1 MADTVGEFLIKLGLD
16 ANGLDKQL
24 NSVVG
29 NVKSGLSNLMSG
41 VVGPALAGLA
51 GAGFVQSFA
60 DEITQVSSLSD
71 ALGVNIE
78 TLSAWRTA
86 AEMAGV
92 EADEVGE
99 IFADFND
106 WMVDAKFNE
115 GGAMYTDFISNG
127 LLPAVTDANGE
138 MKKTEDYILEFADAL
153 HNMDQAQAS
162 GIARQIGVSDLKT
175 ATWLQQGGDAIRRQL
190 ELAKEIGTFTEE
202 DALAAKEYSMSV
214 TVLTHS
220 IKMGLLPIFR
230 AVVPTLTNIAKG
242 FREMVKQVEPYISSF
257 GKKLGDVFTQ
267 ASSVVGSALK
277 ILADNIIA
285 IAPLLA
291 GLGVMKL
298 VSVFKNMAGAI
309 KTASIA
315 AKAFILSP
323 WGIVLTSLVAIGFAI
338 QDFMK
343 WLNGGDSVLSGFFKA
358 LFGDTESAKQAIND
372 TFSGIQ
378 DAVSKVAE
386 NFSTLIP
393 KFMELGKAVI
403 TLFSAIISS
412 KGFEL
417 IVNVI
422 VAVIGFIVGAITG
435 FIGFLFDN
443 SDVIVS
449 IIGGIADAFTFLIG
463 VMTSIVNFISSLIT
477 SIVVIVTAL
486 GKSLSNLA
494 AMLATIFGAIGN
506 ALSPVID
513 VISGV
518 IDSIISVISGGINSI
533 TDVINQIADGITST
547 LSGVVSGVKSIAEE
561 IANSIIG
568 GLSSAENF
576 SLLDVFS
583 SLFGD
588 VDFDLN
594 FEGITDEISSTFG
607 SVYDV
612 VSSIVDSIINLFAFW
627 VNAVVNA
634 VGSIVSAL
642 SPIID
647 IFQTIYQTEFE
658 VITAVI
664 NLFVYLVDSIFSG
677 TFQITDA
684 LNMLMSTVM
693 SIGSS
698 VSNMFSS
705 MASSF
710 SSFVSSVVSGASSI
724 VSSITDILGKLAEL
738 ASNSLLGK
746 VIGSAGGSIYGAIS
760 SIGNT
765 DNSSTVNTNNSNNTT
780 NTYNYYGN
788 GSGLGIDFRQGGL
801 GY

>member
-115 GGAMYTDFISNG
+115 GGAMYTDFISKG

-230 AVVPTLTNIAKG
+230 AIVPTLTNIAKG
-242 FREMVKQVEPYISSF
+242 FRELVKQVEPSISSF
-257 GKKLGDVFTQ
+257 GKTLGDVFTQ
-267 ASSVVGSALK
+267 ASSIVGSAFK

-298 VSVFKNMAGAI
+298 VSVFKNMAVAI
-309 KTASIA
+309 KTASVA
-315 AKAFILSP
+315 AKAFIFSP
-323 WGIVLTSLVAIGFAI
+323 WGAVLTALVAIGFAVQEFI
-338 QDFMK
+338 K
-343 WLNGGDSVLSGFFKA
+343 WLNGGDSVLSGFFETIFGSTDNAKA
-358 LFGDTESAKQAIND
+358 MLDDIYNTFMNVVSNFMD
-372 TFSGIQ
+372 TFSEL
-378 DAVSKVAE
+378 VPHFE
-386 NFSTLIP
+386 
-393 KFMELGKAVI
+393 ELGKAI
-403 TLFSAIISS
+403 MNLFNTVVGGE
-412 KGFEL
+412 GFDMFVTIL
-417 IVNVI
+417 VN
-422 VAVIGFIVGAITG
+422 VIGFIMSAITG
-435 FIGFLFDN
+435 LINFLSNNSGNIAGIIGFII
-443 SDVIVS
+443 DVLTG
-449 IIGGIADAFTFLIG
+449 IIGVI
-463 VMTSIVNFISSLIT
+463 TSVVEAINSGISSAIEIFTMLGNVVEQIGST
-477 SIVVIVTAL
+477 IMSI
-486 GKSLSNLA
+486 
-494 AMLATIFGAIGN
+494 F
-506 ALSPVID
+506 
-513 VISGV
+513 
-518 IDSIISVISGGINSI
+518 NSI
-533 TDVINQIADGITST
+533 
-547 LSGVVSGVKSIAEE
+547 
-561 IANSIIG
+561 
-568 GLSSAENF
+568 SSA
-576 SLLDVFS
+576 
-583 SLFGD
+583 
-588 VDFDLN
+588 
-594 FEGITDEISSTFG
+594 
-607 SVYDV
+607 
-612 VSSIVDSIINLFAFW
+612 
-627 VNAVVNA
+627 
-634 VGSIVSAL
+634 
-642 SPIID
+642 
-647 IFQTIYQTEFE
+647 
-658 VITAVI
+658 
-664 NLFVYLVDSIFSG
+664 
-677 TFQITDA
+677 
-684 LNMLMSTVM
+684 
-693 SIGSS
+693 
-698 VSNMFSS
+698 
-705 MASSF
+705 F
-710 SSFVSSVVSGASSI
+710 SSFVSTVTSGASSI
-724 VSSITDILGKLAEL
+724 IGSINEILGKLAEL

-746 VIGSAGGSIYGAIS
+746 VIGSVGGSIYGALS
-760 SIGNT
+760 RIGNT
-765 DNSSTVNTNNSNNTT
+765 DNSSTVNTTNSNNTT
-780 NTYNYYGN
+780 NTYNYNYGGN
-788 GSGLGIDFRQGGL
+788 GSGFPIPEF
-801 GY
+801 GYRSY

>member
-230 AVVPTLTNIAKG
+230 AIVPTLTNIAKG
-242 FREMVKQVEPYISSF
+242 FRELVKQVEPSISSF
-257 GKKLGDVFTQ
+257 GKTLGDVFTQ
-267 ASSVVGSALK
+267 ASSIVGSAFK

-298 VSVFKNMAGAI
+298 VSVFKNMAVAI
-309 KTASIA
+309 KTASIT
-315 AKAFILSP
+315 AKAFIFSP
-323 WGIVLTSLVAIGFAI
+323 WGAVLTALVAIGFAVQEFI
-338 QDFMK
+338 K
-343 WLNGGDSVLSGFFKA
+343 WLNGGDSVLSGFFETIFGSIDNAKA
-358 LFGDTESAKQAIND
+358 MLDDIYNIFMNVVSNFMD
-372 TFSGIQ
+372 TFSEL
-378 DAVSKVAE
+378 VPHFE
-386 NFSTLIP
+386 
-393 KFMELGKAVI
+393 ELGKAI
-403 TLFSAIISS
+403 MNLFNTVVGGE
-412 KGFEL
+412 GFDMFVTIL
-417 IVNVI
+417 VN
-422 VAVIGFIVGAITG
+422 VIGFIMSAITG
-435 FIGFLFDN
+435 LINFLSNNSGNIAGIIGFII
-443 SDVIVS
+443 DVLTG
-449 IIGGIADAFTFLIG
+449 IIGVI
-463 VMTSIVNFISSLIT
+463 TSVVEAINSGISSAIEIFTMLGNVVEQIGST
-477 SIVVIVTAL
+477 IMSI
-486 GKSLSNLA
+486 
-494 AMLATIFGAIGN
+494 F
-506 ALSPVID
+506 
-513 VISGV
+513 
-518 IDSIISVISGGINSI
+518 NSI
-533 TDVINQIADGITST
+533 
-547 LSGVVSGVKSIAEE
+547 
-561 IANSIIG
+561 
-568 GLSSAENF
+568 SSA
-576 SLLDVFS
+576 
-583 SLFGD
+583 
-588 VDFDLN
+588 
-594 FEGITDEISSTFG
+594 
-607 SVYDV
+607 
-612 VSSIVDSIINLFAFW
+612 
-627 VNAVVNA
+627 
-634 VGSIVSAL
+634 
-642 SPIID
+642 
-647 IFQTIYQTEFE
+647 
-658 VITAVI
+658 
-664 NLFVYLVDSIFSG
+664 
-677 TFQITDA
+677 
-684 LNMLMSTVM
+684 
-693 SIGSS
+693 
-698 VSNMFSS
+698 
-705 MASSF
+705 F
-710 SSFVSSVVSGASSI
+710 SSFVSTVTSGASSI
-724 VSSITDILGKLAEL
+724 IGSINEILGKLAEL

-746 VIGSAGGSIYGAIS
+746 VIGSVGGSIYGALS
-760 SIGNT
+760 RIGNT
-765 DNSSTVNTNNSNNTT
+765 DNSSTVNTTNSNNTT
-780 NTYNYYGN
+780 NTYNYNYGGN
-788 GSGLGIDFRQGGL
+788 GSGFPIPEF
-801 GY
+801 GYRSY

>member
-1 MADTVGEFLIKLGLD
+1 MADTVDEFLIKLGLD

-99 IFADFND
+99 IFADLND

-230 AVVPTLTNIAKG
+230 AIVPTLTNIAKG
-242 FREMVKQVEPYISSF
+242 FRELVKQVEPSISSF
-257 GKKLGDVFTQ
+257 GKTLGDVFTQ
-267 ASSVVGSALK
+267 ASSIVGSAFK

-285 IAPLLA
+285 IVPLLA

-298 VSVFKNMAGAI
+298 VSVFKNMAVAI

-315 AKAFILSP
+315 AKAFIFSP
-323 WGIVLTSLVAIGFAI
+323 WGVVLTALLAIGFAI
-338 QDFMK
+338 QEFIK
-343 WLNGGDSVLSGFFKA
+343 WLNGGDSALSSFFET
-358 LFGDTESAKQAIND
+358 LFGDTENAKNILDNVYNGFMD
-372 TFSGIQ
+372 I
-378 DAVSKVAE
+378 VSKFE
-386 NFSTLIP
+386 DNFSQLIP
-393 KFMELGKAVI
+393 RFEELGQALLN
-403 TLFSAIISS
+403 LFNKIVDSEGFNLFVGVIIS
-412 KGFEL
+412 
-417 IVNVI
+417 
-422 VAVIGFIVGAITG
+422 VIGFITTAIAS
-435 FIGFLFDN
+435 FVNFLADN
-443 SDVIVS
+443 SNEIASIVDFIIGVFISIVDVITYVVEAVNS
-449 IIGGIADAFTFLIG
+449 GI
-463 VMTSIVNFISSLIT
+463 TSAIEIFNTLGTVCNEVVNFIAELVGYLVDT
-477 SIVVIVTAL
+477 
-486 GKSLSNLA
+486 
-494 AMLATIFGAIGN
+494 
-506 ALSPVID
+506 
-513 VISGV
+513 
-518 IDSIISVISGGINSI
+518 ISGGIS
-533 TDVINQIADGITST
+533 
-547 LSGVVSGVKSIAEE
+547 
-561 IANSIIG
+561 
-568 GLSSAENF
+568 
-576 SLLDVFS
+576 
-583 SLFGD
+583 
-588 VDFDLN
+588 
-594 FEGITDEISSTFG
+594 
-607 SVYDV
+607 
-612 VSSIVDSIINLFAFW
+612 SIINLLYSLMD
-627 VNAVVNA
+627 VVTS
-634 VGSIVSAL
+634 VGGFISG
-642 SPIID
+642 
-647 IFQTIYQTEFE
+647 IF
-658 VITAVI
+658 
-664 NLFVYLVDSIFSG
+664 N
-677 TFQITDA
+677 
-684 LNMLMSTVM
+684 
-693 SIGSS
+693 
-698 VSNMFSS
+698 S
-705 MASSF
+705 MASAF
-710 SSFVSSVVSGASSI
+710 SSFVSSVISGASSVI
-724 VSSITDILGKLAEL
+724 GSIQGILNKLAEL
-738 ASNSLLGK
+738 ASNSLFGKILGS
-746 VIGSAGGSIYGAIS
+746 VGGSIYGAIS
-760 SIGNT
+760 RINNT
-765 DNSSTVNTNNSNNTT
+765 DNSSTVNTSNSNNTT

>member
-162 GIARQIGVSDLKT
+162 GIVRQIGVSDLKT

-230 AVVPTLTNIAKG
+230 AIVPILTNIAKG

-309 KTASIA
+309 KTASLA

-343 WLNGGDSVLSGFFKA
+343 WLNGGDSVLSGFFEA

-403 TLFSAIISS
+403 TLFSSIISS

-494 AMLATIFGAIGN
+494 DMLATIFSAIGE

-533 TDVINQIADGITST
+533 TDI
-547 LSGVVSGVKSIAEE
+547 
-561 IANSIIG
+561 
-568 GLSSAENF
+568 
-576 SLLDVFS
+576 FS

-588 VDFDLN
+588 VNFDLN
-594 FEGITDEISSTFG
+594 FEDIADEISSTFG

-612 VSSIVDSIINLFAFW
+612 VSSIVNSIINIFTFW

-634 VGSIVSAL
+634 VGLIVSAL
-642 SPIID
+642 SPIIN

-788 GSGLGIDFRQGGL
+788 GSGLGIDFRQGSL

>member
-230 AVVPTLTNIAKG
+230 AIVPTLTNIAKG

-257 GKKLGDVFTQ
+257 GKTIGDVFTQ
-267 ASSVVGSALK
+267 ASGIVSSALK
-277 ILADNIIA
+277 ILADNII

-309 KTASIA
+309 KTASLA

-343 WLNGGDSVLSGFFKA
+343 WLNGGDSVLSGFFEA

-494 AMLATIFGAIGN
+494 DMLATIFGAIGN
-506 ALSPVID
+506 ALNPVID

-533 TDVINQIADGITST
+533 IDVIGKIANGITST
-547 LSGVVSGVKSIAEE
+547 LSGVISSAESIAEE

-568 GLSSAENF
+568 GLSSVENF
-576 SLLDVFS
+576 SLSDVFS

-607 SVYDV
+607 STYDV
-612 VSSIVDSIINLFAFW
+612 VSSIVDSIINIFTFW

-664 NLFVYLVDSIFSG
+664 NLFLYLVDSIFSG

-746 VIGSAGGSIYGAIS
+746 VIGSAGGSIYSAIS
-760 SIGNT
+760 RISNT

>member
-230 AVVPTLTNIAKG
+230 AIVPTLTNIAKG

-267 ASSVVGSALK
+267 ASGIVSNALK

-386 NFSTLIP
+386 NFSILIP

-494 AMLATIFGAIGN
+494 DMLATIFGAIGN
-506 ALSPVID
+506 VLSPVID

-533 TDVINQIADGITST
+533 T
-547 LSGVVSGVKSIAEE
+547 
-561 IANSIIG
+561 
-568 GLSSAENF
+568 
-576 SLLDVFS
+576 DVFS

-612 VSSIVDSIINLFAFW
+612 VSSIVNSIINIFTFW

-634 VGSIVSAL
+634 VGLIVSAL
-642 SPIID
+642 SPIIN

-724 VSSITDILGKLAEL
+724 VSSITNILGKLAEL

>member
-230 AVVPTLTNIAKG
+230 AIVPTLTNIAKG
-242 FREMVKQVEPYISSF
+242 FRELVKQVEPSISSF
-257 GKKLGDVFTQ
+257 GKTLGDVFTQ
-267 ASSVVGSALK
+267 ASSIVGSAFK

-285 IAPLLA
+285 IVPLLA

-298 VSVFKNMAGAI
+298 VSVFKNMAVAI

-315 AKAFILSP
+315 AKAFIFSP
-323 WGIVLTSLVAIGFAI
+323 WGAVLTALVAIGFAVQEFI
-338 QDFMK
+338 K
-343 WLNGGDSVLSGFFKA
+343 WLNGGDSVLSGFFETIFGSTDNAKA
-358 LFGDTESAKQAIND
+358 MLDDIYNGFMDI
-372 TFSGIQ
+372 
-378 DAVSKVAE
+378 VSKFE
-386 NFSTLIP
+386 DNFSELMP
-393 KFMELGKAVI
+393 HFEELGEALVN
-403 TLFSAIISS
+403 LFSAISESGGFDLLLTVVVKVLGAIISAFAS
-412 KGFEL
+412 LVGFLADNSGTIGE
-417 IVNVI
+417 I
-422 VAVIGFIVGAITG
+422 IGFIADVITG
-435 FIGFLFDN
+435 IV
-443 SDVIVS
+443 DVITYVVE
-449 IIGGIADAFTFLIG
+449 A
-463 VMTSIVNFISSLIT
+463 ISSGIT
-477 SIVVIVTAL
+477 SAIDMFNTLSAVVEQI
-486 GKSLSNLA
+486 GE
-494 AMLATIFGAIGN
+494 TI
-506 ALSPVID
+506 S
-513 VISGV
+513 
-518 IDSIISVISGGINSI
+518 SIFNSI
-533 TDVINQIADGITST
+533 T
-547 LSGVVSGVKSIAEE
+547 
-561 IANSIIG
+561 
-568 GLSSAENF
+568 SA
-576 SLLDVFS
+576 
-583 SLFGD
+583 
-588 VDFDLN
+588 FD
-594 FEGITDEISSTFG
+594 TF
-607 SVYDV
+607 V
-612 VSSIVDSIINLFAFW
+612 
-627 VNAVVNA
+627 
-634 VGSIVSAL
+634 
-642 SPIID
+642 
-647 IFQTIYQTEFE
+647 
-658 VITAVI
+658 
-664 NLFVYLVDSIFSG
+664 
-677 TFQITDA
+677 
-684 LNMLMSTVM
+684 STVT
-693 SIGSS
+693 
-698 VSNMFSS
+698 
-705 MASSF
+705 
-710 SSFVSSVVSGASSI
+710 SGASSI
-724 VSSITDILGKLAEL
+724 IGSINEILGKLAEL

-746 VIGSAGGSIYGAIS
+746 VIGSVGGSIYGALS
-760 SIGNT
+760 RIGNT
-765 DNSSTVNTNNSNNTT
+765 DNSSTVNTTNSNNTT
-780 NTYNYYGN
+780 NTYNYNYGGN
-788 GSGLGIDFRQGGL
+788 GSGFPIPEF
-801 GY
+801 GYRSY

>member
-230 AVVPTLTNIAKG
+230 AIVPILTNIAKG

-257 GKKLGDVFTQ
+257 GKTLGDVFTQ
-267 ASSVVGSALK
+267 ASGIVSNALK
-277 ILADNIIA
+277 IIADNIIA

-309 KTASIA
+309 KTASLA

-449 IIGGIADAFTFLIG
+449 ILGGIADAFTFLVG
-463 VMTSIVNFISSLIT
+463 VITDVVNFISMLIT

-494 AMLATIFGAIGN
+494 DMLATIFSAIGE

-518 IDSIISVISGGINSI
+518 IDSIISVISGGINNI
-533 TDVINQIADGITST
+533 TDVINQIVDGIIST
-547 LSGVVSGVKSIAEE
+547 LSGVISGAESITEE
-561 IANSIIG
+561 IVNSIIG
-568 GLSSAENF
+568 GLSNAENF
-576 SLLDVFS
+576 SLPDVFS
-583 SLFGD
+583 NLFGD
-588 VDFDLN
+588 VDFNLN
-594 FEGITDEISSTFG
+594 FEDITDEIPSTFG
-607 SVYDV
+607 SIYDV
-612 VSSIVDSIINLFAFW
+612 VSSIVNSIINIFTFW

-634 VGSIVSAL
+634 VGLIVSAL

-710 SSFVSSVVSGASSI
+710 SSFASSVVSGASSI
-724 VSSITDILGKLAEL
+724 VSSITDILGLAKL

-746 VIGSAGGSIYGAIS
+746 VIGSAGGSIYSAIS

>member
-230 AVVPTLTNIAKG
+230 AIVPTLTNIAKG
-242 FREMVKQVEPYISSF
+242 FRELVKQVEPSISSF
-257 GKKLGDVFTQ
+257 GKMLGDVFTQ

-449 IIGGIADAFTFLIG
+449 IIGGIADAFTFLVG
-463 VMTSIVNFISSLIT
+463 VITDVVNFISMLIT

-494 AMLATIFGAIGN
+494 DMLATIFSAIGE

-533 TDVINQIADGITST
+533 TDV
-547 LSGVVSGVKSIAEE
+547 
-561 IANSIIG
+561 
-568 GLSSAENF
+568 
-576 SLLDVFS
+576 FS

-594 FEGITDEISSTFG
+594 FEDIADEISSTFD
-607 SVYDV
+607 SAYDV
-612 VSSIVDSIINLFAFW
+612 VSSIVDSIINIFTFW
-627 VNAVVNA
+627 VDSVVNA

>member
-230 AVVPTLTNIAKG
+230 AIVPTLTNIAKG

-267 ASSVVGSALK
+267 ASGIVSNALK

-494 AMLATIFGAIGN
+494 DMLATIFGAIGN
-506 ALSPVID
+506 VLSPVID

-518 IDSIISVISGGINSI
+518 IDSIISVISDGINSI
-533 TDVINQIADGITST
+533 T
-547 LSGVVSGVKSIAEE
+547 
-561 IANSIIG
+561 
-568 GLSSAENF
+568 
-576 SLLDVFS
+576 DVFS

-612 VSSIVDSIINLFAFW
+612 VSSIVNSIINIFTFW

-634 VGSIVSAL
+634 VGLIVSAL
-642 SPIID
+642 SPIIN

-698 VSNMFSS
+698 VSNMFNS

-724 VSSITDILGKLAEL
+724 VSSITNILGKLAEL

>member
-230 AVVPTLTNIAKG
+230 AIVPTLTNIAKG
-242 FREMVKQVEPYISSF
+242 FRELVKQVEPSISSF
-257 GKKLGDVFTQ
+257 GKTLGDVFTQ
-267 ASSVVGSALK
+267 ASSIVGSAFK

-285 IAPLLA
+285 IAPLLT
-291 GLGVMKL
+291 GLGIMKL
-298 VSVFKNMAGAI
+298 VSVFKNMAVAI

-315 AKAFILSP
+315 AKAFIFSP
-323 WGIVLTSLVAIGFAI
+323 WGAVLTALVAIGFAVQEFI
-338 QDFMK
+338 K
-343 WLNGGDSVLSGFFKA
+343 WLNGGESVLSGFFETIFGGTDNAKA
-358 LFGDTESAKQAIND
+358 MLDDIYNTFMNVVSNFMD
-372 TFSGIQ
+372 TFSEL
-378 DAVSKVAE
+378 VPHFE
-386 NFSTLIP
+386 
-393 KFMELGKAVI
+393 ELGKAIMNLFNTVVGGEGFDMFVTILVSVVGFIMSVI
-403 TLFSAIISS
+403 T
-412 KGFEL
+412 GL
-417 IVNVI
+417 INFLSNNSGNI
-422 VAVIGFIVGAITG
+422 AGIIGFIIDVLTG
-435 FIGFLFDN
+435 
-443 SDVIVS
+443 
-449 IIGGIADAFTFLIG
+449 IIG
-463 VMTSIVNFISSLIT
+463 VIT
-477 SIVVIVTAL
+477 SVVEA
-486 GKSLSNLA
+486 
-494 AMLATIFGAIGN
+494 
-506 ALSPVID
+506 
-513 VISGV
+513 
-518 IDSIISVISGGINSI
+518 INS
-533 TDVINQIADGITST
+533 GITSAIEIFNT
-547 LSGVVSGVKSIAEE
+547 LG
-561 IANSIIG
+561 
-568 GLSSAENF
+568 
-576 SLLDVFS
+576 
-583 SLFGD
+583 
-588 VDFDLN
+588 
-594 FEGITDEISSTFG
+594 
-607 SVYDV
+607 
-612 VSSIVDSIINLFAFW
+612 
-627 VNAVVNA
+627 
-634 VGSIVSAL
+634 
-642 SPIID
+642 
-647 IFQTIYQTEFE
+647 
-658 VITAVI
+658 AVI
-664 NLFVYLVDSIFSG
+664 EQIGNIISTIFN
-677 TFQITDA
+677 T
-684 LNMLMSTVM
+684 
-693 SIGSS
+693 
-698 VSNMFSS
+698 
-705 MASSF
+705 MAGAF
-710 SSFVSSVVSGASSI
+710 NSFVSAVSSGASTIIGWISN
-724 VSSITDILGKLAEL
+724 ILSKLAEL

-746 VIGSAGGSIYGAIS
+746 VIGSIGGGVSALFSGGSGGNNNYGSTNIDIRNYGIKGVEDLGKNDWGIYPAI
-760 SIGNT
+760 
-765 DNSSTVNTNNSNNTT
+765 
-780 NTYNYYGN
+780 
-788 GSGLGIDFRQGGL
+788 GGQK
-801 GY
+801 

>member
-230 AVVPTLTNIAKG
+230 AIVPTLTNIAKG
-242 FREMVKQVEPYISSF
+242 FKELVKQVEPSISSF
-257 GKKLGDVFTQ
+257 GKMLGDVFTQ

-315 AKAFILSP
+315 AKAFLSP

-343 WLNGGDSVLSGFFKA
+343 WLNGGDSVLSGFFEA
-358 LFGDTESAKQAIND
+358 LFGDTENAKNILDNVYNGFMD
-372 TFSGIQ
+372 I
-378 DAVSKVAE
+378 VSKFE
-386 NFSTLIP
+386 DNFSQLIP
-393 KFMELGKAVI
+393 RFEELGQALLN
-403 TLFSAIISS
+403 LFNKIVDSEGFSLFVGVIIS
-412 KGFEL
+412 
-417 IVNVI
+417 
-422 VAVIGFIVGAITG
+422 VIGFITTAIASFVNFLADNSNEIASIVDFIIG
-435 FIGFLFDN
+435 IFIGIV
-443 SDVIVS
+443 DVITYVVEAINSGITSAIEIFNTLGTVIEQIGNTISS
-449 IIGGIADAFTFLIG
+449 IFNALSVA
-463 VMTSIVNFISSLIT
+463 VMPFIDVLNNLYTVCNEVVNFIAELVGYLVDT
-477 SIVVIVTAL
+477 
-486 GKSLSNLA
+486 
-494 AMLATIFGAIGN
+494 
-506 ALSPVID
+506 
-513 VISGV
+513 
-518 IDSIISVISGGINSI
+518 ISGGIS
-533 TDVINQIADGITST
+533 
-547 LSGVVSGVKSIAEE
+547 
-561 IANSIIG
+561 
-568 GLSSAENF
+568 
-576 SLLDVFS
+576 
-583 SLFGD
+583 
-588 VDFDLN
+588 
-594 FEGITDEISSTFG
+594 
-607 SVYDV
+607 
-612 VSSIVDSIINLFAFW
+612 SIINLLYSLMD
-627 VNAVVNA
+627 VVTS
-634 VGSIVSAL
+634 VGGFISG
-642 SPIID
+642 
-647 IFQTIYQTEFE
+647 IF
-658 VITAVI
+658 
-664 NLFVYLVDSIFSG
+664 N
-677 TFQITDA
+677 
-684 LNMLMSTVM
+684 
-693 SIGSS
+693 
-698 VSNMFSS
+698 S
-705 MASSF
+705 MASAF
-710 SSFVSSVVSGASSI
+710 SSFVSSVISGASSVI
-724 VSSITDILGKLAEL
+724 GSIQGILNKLAEL
-738 ASNSLLGK
+738 ASNSLFGKILGS
-746 VIGSAGGSIYGAIS
+746 VGGSIYGAIS
-760 SIGNT
+760 RINNT
-765 DNSSTVNTNNSNNTT
+765 DNSSTVNTSNSNNTT

-788 GSGLGIDFRQGGL
+788 GSGLGIDFRQGDL

>member
-230 AVVPTLTNIAKG
+230 AIVPILTNIAKG
-242 FREMVKQVEPYISSF
+242 FRELVKQVEPSISSF
-257 GKKLGDVFTQ
+257 GKMLGDVFTQ

-343 WLNGGDSVLSGFFKA
+343 WLNGGDSVLSGFFVA
-358 LFGDTESAKQAIND
+358 LFGDTG
-372 TFSGIQ
+372 GIQ

-494 AMLATIFGAIGN
+494 DMLATIFGAIGN

-533 TDVINQIADGITST
+533 IDVIGKIADGITST
-547 LSGVVSGVKSIAEE
+547 LSGVISSVESIAEE

-568 GLSSAENF
+568 GLSNVENF

-612 VSSIVDSIINLFAFW
+612 VSSIVDSIINIFTFW
-627 VNAVVNA
+627 VDSVVNA

-658 VITAVI
+658 VITAVV

-710 SSFVSSVVSGASSI
+710 SSFVNSVVSGASSI
-724 VSSITDILGKLAEL
+724 VSSITDILGKVVEL

>member
-175 ATWLQQGGDAIRRQL
+175 ATWLQQGGDAIHRQL

-230 AVVPTLTNIAKG
+230 AIVPILTNIAKG
-242 FREMVKQVEPYISSF
+242 FREMVKQIEPYISSF
-257 GKKLGDVFTQ
+257 GKTLGDVFTQ

-343 WLNGGDSVLSGFFKA
+343 WLNGGDSVLSGFFETI
-358 LFGDTESAKQAIND
+358 FGSTDNAKVVLDDIYNTFMNVVSNFMD
-372 TFSGIQ
+372 TFS
-378 DAVSKVAE
+378 E
-386 NFSTLIP
+386 LIP
-393 KFMELGKAVI
+393 HFEELGKAVMN
-403 TLFSAIISS
+403 LFNTVVSG
-412 KGFEL
+412 KGFDMFVTIL
-417 IVNVI
+417 VS
-422 VAVIGFIVGAITG
+422 VIGFIISAIAGLINFLSNNSGTIADIIG
-435 FIGFLFDN
+435 FII
-443 SDVIVS
+443 DVLTG
-449 IIGGIADAFTFLIG
+449 IIGVITSVVEAINSGITSAIEIFNTLGTVIEQIG
-463 VMTSIVNFISSLIT
+463 NTISSIFNALSVAVMPFIDVLNNLYTVCNEVVNFIAEL
-477 SIVVIVTAL
+477 VIYLVDT
-486 GKSLSNLA
+486 
-494 AMLATIFGAIGN
+494 
-506 ALSPVID
+506 
-513 VISGV
+513 
-518 IDSIISVISGGINSI
+518 ISGGI
-533 TDVINQIADGITST
+533 ST
-547 LSGVVSGVKSIAEE
+547 
-561 IANSIIG
+561 
-568 GLSSAENF
+568 
-576 SLLDVFS
+576 
-583 SLFGD
+583 
-588 VDFDLN
+588 
-594 FEGITDEISSTFG
+594 
-607 SVYDV
+607 
-612 VSSIVDSIINLFAFW
+612 IINLLYSLMD
-627 VNAVVNA
+627 VVTS
-634 VGSIVSAL
+634 VGGFISGIFNSMSSA
-642 SPIID
+642 
-647 IFQTIYQTEFE
+647 
-658 VITAVI
+658 
-664 NLFVYLVDSIFSG
+664 
-677 TFQITDA
+677 
-684 LNMLMSTVM
+684 
-693 SIGSS
+693 
-698 VSNMFSS
+698 
-705 MASSF
+705 F
-710 SSFVSSVVSGASSI
+710 SSFVSSVISGASSI
-724 VSSITDILGKLAEL
+724 IGSIQGILNKLAEL
-738 ASNSLLGK
+738 ASNSLFGKILGS
-746 VIGSAGGSIYGAIS
+746 VGDSIYGAIS
-760 SIGNT
+760 RINNT
-765 DNSSTVNTNNSNNTT
+765 DNSSTVNTSNSNNTT

-788 GSGLGIDFRQGGL
+788 GSGLGIDFRQGDL

>member
-230 AVVPTLTNIAKG
+230 AIVPILTNIAKG
-242 FREMVKQVEPYISSF
+242 FREMVKQVEPSISSF
-257 GKKLGDVFTQ
+257 GKTLGDVFTQ
-267 ASSVVGSALK
+267 ASSIVGSAFK

-285 IAPLLA
+285 IAPLLT
-291 GLGVMKL
+291 GLGIMKL
-298 VSVFKNMAGAI
+298 VSVFKNMAVAI

-315 AKAFILSP
+315 AKAFIFSP
-323 WGIVLTSLVAIGFAI
+323 WGAVLTALVAIGFAVQEFI
-338 QDFMK
+338 K
-343 WLNGGDSVLSGFFKA
+343 WLNGGESVLSSFFET
-358 LFGDTESAKQAIND
+358 LFGDTENAKNILDNVYNGFMD
-372 TFSGIQ
+372 I
-378 DAVSKVAE
+378 VSKFE
-386 NFSTLIP
+386 DNFSQLIP
-393 KFMELGKAVI
+393 RFEELGQALLN
-403 TLFSAIISS
+403 LFNKIVDSEGFSLFVDVIIS
-412 KGFEL
+412 
-417 IVNVI
+417 
-422 VAVIGFIVGAITG
+422 VIGFITTAIAS
-435 FIGFLFDN
+435 FVNFLADN
-443 SDVIVS
+443 S
-449 IIGGIADAFTFLIG
+449 
-463 VMTSIVNFISSLIT
+463 NEIT
-477 SIVVIVTAL
+477 SIVDFIIGVFIGIV
-486 GKSLSNLA
+486 
-494 AMLATIFGAIGN
+494 
-506 ALSPVID
+506 D
-513 VISGV
+513 VITYV
-518 IDSIISVISGGINSI
+518 VEAISS
-533 TDVINQIADGITST
+533 GITSAIEIFNT
-547 LSGVVSGVKSIAEE
+547 LGVVIEQIG
-561 IANSIIG
+561 NII
-568 GLSSAENF
+568 
-576 SLLDVFS
+576 
-583 SLFGD
+583 
-588 VDFDLN
+588 
-594 FEGITDEISSTFG
+594 STIFNTMAG
-607 SVYDV
+607 
-612 VSSIVDSIINLFAFW
+612 AF
-627 VNAVVNA
+627 N
-634 VGSIVSAL
+634 
-642 SPIID
+642 
-647 IFQTIYQTEFE
+647 
-658 VITAVI
+658 
-664 NLFVYLVDSIFSG
+664 
-677 TFQITDA
+677 
-684 LNMLMSTVM
+684 
-693 SIGSS
+693 
-698 VSNMFSS
+698 
-705 MASSF
+705 
-710 SSFVSSVVSGASSI
+710 SFVSAVSSGASTIIGWISN
-724 VSSITDILGKLAEL
+724 ILSKLAEL

-746 VIGSAGGSIYGAIS
+746 VIGSIGGGVSALFAGGGS
-760 SIGNT
+760 GNV
-765 DNSSTVNTNNSNNTT
+765 DNSSTVYHQ
-780 NTYNYYGN
+780 YNY
-788 GSGLGIDFRQGGL
+788 GSSADYAAAVFPQDITAGIGAF
-801 GY
+801 

>member
-230 AVVPTLTNIAKG
+230 AIVPTLTNIAKG
-242 FREMVKQVEPYISSF
+242 FRELVKQVEPSISSF
-257 GKKLGDVFTQ
+257 GKTLGDVFTQ
-267 ASSVVGSALK
+267 ASSIVGSAFK

-291 GLGVMKL
+291 GLGAMKL
-298 VSVFKNMAGAI
+298 VSVFKNMAVAI

-315 AKAFILSP
+315 AKAFIFSP
-323 WGIVLTSLVAIGFAI
+323 WGAVLTALVAIGFAVQEFI
-338 QDFMK
+338 K
-343 WLNGGDSVLSGFFKA
+343 WLNGGDSVLSGFFETIFGSTDNAKA
-358 LFGDTESAKQAIND
+358 MLDDIYNTFMNVVSNFMD
-372 TFSGIQ
+372 TFSEL
-378 DAVSKVAE
+378 VPHFE
-386 NFSTLIP
+386 
-393 KFMELGKAVI
+393 ELGKAI
-403 TLFSAIISS
+403 MNLFNTVVGGE
-412 KGFEL
+412 GFDMFVTIL
-417 IVNVI
+417 VS
-422 VAVIGFIVGAITG
+422 VIGFIMSAITG
-435 FIGFLFDN
+435 LINFLSNNSGNIAGIIGFII
-443 SDVIVS
+443 DVLTG
-449 IIGGIADAFTFLIG
+449 IIGVI
-463 VMTSIVNFISSLIT
+463 TSVVEAINSGISSAIEIFTMLGGVVEQIGST
-477 SIVVIVTAL
+477 IMSI
-486 GKSLSNLA
+486 
-494 AMLATIFGAIGN
+494 F
-506 ALSPVID
+506 
-513 VISGV
+513 
-518 IDSIISVISGGINSI
+518 NSI
-533 TDVINQIADGITST
+533 
-547 LSGVVSGVKSIAEE
+547 
-561 IANSIIG
+561 
-568 GLSSAENF
+568 SSA
-576 SLLDVFS
+576 
-583 SLFGD
+583 
-588 VDFDLN
+588 
-594 FEGITDEISSTFG
+594 
-607 SVYDV
+607 
-612 VSSIVDSIINLFAFW
+612 
-627 VNAVVNA
+627 
-634 VGSIVSAL
+634 
-642 SPIID
+642 
-647 IFQTIYQTEFE
+647 
-658 VITAVI
+658 
-664 NLFVYLVDSIFSG
+664 
-677 TFQITDA
+677 
-684 LNMLMSTVM
+684 
-693 SIGSS
+693 
-698 VSNMFSS
+698 
-705 MASSF
+705 F
-710 SSFVSSVVSGASSI
+710 SSFVSTVTSGASSI
-724 VSSITDILGKLAEL
+724 IGSINEILGKLAEL

-746 VIGSAGGSIYGAIS
+746 VIGSVGGSIYGALS
-760 SIGNT
+760 RIGNT
-765 DNSSTVNTNNSNNTT
+765 DNSSTVNTTNSNNTT
-780 NTYNYYGN
+780 NTYNYNYGGN
-788 GSGLGIDFRQGGL
+788 GSGFPIPEF
-801 GY
+801 GYRSY

>member
-230 AVVPTLTNIAKG
+230 AIVPTLTNIAKG
-242 FREMVKQVEPYISSF
+242 FRELVKQVEPSISSF
-257 GKKLGDVFTQ
+257 GKTLGDVFTQ
-267 ASSVVGSALK
+267 ASSIVGSAFK

-285 IAPLLA
+285 IVPLLA
-291 GLGVMKL
+291 GLRVMKL
-298 VSVFKNMAGAI
+298 VSVFKNMAVAI

-315 AKAFILSP
+315 AKAFIFSP
-323 WGIVLTSLVAIGFAI
+323 WGVVLTALLAIGFAI
-338 QDFMK
+338 QEFIK
-343 WLNGGDSVLSGFFKA
+343 WLNGGDSALSSFFET
-358 LFGDTESAKQAIND
+358 LFGDTENAKNILDNVYNGFMD
-372 TFSGIQ
+372 I
-378 DAVSKVAE
+378 VSKFE
-386 NFSTLIP
+386 DNFSQLIP
-393 KFMELGKAVI
+393 RFEELGQALLN
-403 TLFSAIISS
+403 LFNKIVDSEGFNLFVGVIIS
-412 KGFEL
+412 
-417 IVNVI
+417 
-422 VAVIGFIVGAITG
+422 VIGFITTAIASFVNFLADNSNEIASIVDFIIG
-435 FIGFLFDN
+435 VFIGIV
-443 SDVIVS
+443 DVITYVVEVVNS
-449 IIGGIADAFTFLIG
+449 GI
-463 VMTSIVNFISSLIT
+463 TSAIEIFNTLGTVCNEVVNFIAELVGYLVDT
-477 SIVVIVTAL
+477 
-486 GKSLSNLA
+486 
-494 AMLATIFGAIGN
+494 
-506 ALSPVID
+506 
-513 VISGV
+513 
-518 IDSIISVISGGINSI
+518 ISGGIS
-533 TDVINQIADGITST
+533 
-547 LSGVVSGVKSIAEE
+547 
-561 IANSIIG
+561 
-568 GLSSAENF
+568 
-576 SLLDVFS
+576 
-583 SLFGD
+583 
-588 VDFDLN
+588 
-594 FEGITDEISSTFG
+594 
-607 SVYDV
+607 
-612 VSSIVDSIINLFAFW
+612 SIINLLYSLMD
-627 VNAVVNA
+627 VVTS
-634 VGSIVSAL
+634 VGGFISG
-642 SPIID
+642 
-647 IFQTIYQTEFE
+647 IF
-658 VITAVI
+658 
-664 NLFVYLVDSIFSG
+664 N
-677 TFQITDA
+677 
-684 LNMLMSTVM
+684 
-693 SIGSS
+693 
-698 VSNMFSS
+698 S
-705 MASSF
+705 MASAF
-710 SSFVSSVVSGASSI
+710 SSFVSSVISGASSVI
-724 VSSITDILGKLAEL
+724 GSIQGILNKLAEL
-738 ASNSLLGK
+738 ASNSLFGKILGS
-746 VIGSAGGSIYGAIS
+746 VGGSIYGAIS
-760 SIGNT
+760 RINNT
-765 DNSSTVNTNNSNNTT
+765 DNSSTVNTSNSNNTT